1 MGDIE
6 ILGMPVSLGT
16 MIYQAI
22 LFTVLIFI
30 LKNKFMGKIVEAMEN
45 RRESIENE
53 LKLAETYKQDAE
65 SNMMKQREI
74 TEEALRQAKEIIAK
88 GRQEASNVVKEAR
101 KDALLIRTQAHE
113 DSRAKKVQGV
123 RGAS

>member
-6 ILGMPVSLGT
+6 ILGMPISLGT

-53 LKLAETYKQDAE
+53 LKLAETYKLDAE

-113 DSRAKKVQGV
+113 DSRAKKAQGV

>member
-6 ILGMPVSLGT
+6 ILGMPISLGT

>member
-6 ILGMPVSLGT
+6 ILGMPISLGT

-22 LFTVLIFI
+22 IFTVLIFL

-53 LKLAETYKQDAE
+53 LKLAETYKLDAE
-65 SNMMKQREI
+65 NNMMKQREI
-74 TEEALRQAKEIIAK
+74 TEEALKQAKEIIAK

-113 DSRAKKVQGV
+113 ESRAKKVQGV

>member
-6 ILGMPVSLGT
+6 IFGIPISIGT

-30 LKNKFMGKIVEAMEN
+30 LKNKLLGKIVNAMEN
-45 RRESIENE
+45 RRESIANQ
-53 LKLAETYKQDAE
+53 LRLAGTYKQEAE
-65 SNMMKQREI
+65 DLLTKQREESLRALHESRDVLANAR
-74 TEEALRQAKEIIAK
+74 EEASLILM
-88 GRQEASNVVKEAR
+88 EAR
-101 KDALLIRTQAHE
+101 KDAHTTRTQAFE
-113 DSRAKKVQGV
+113 EGRARKE

>member
-6 ILGMPVSLGT
+6 ILGMPISLGT

-113 DSRAKKVQGV
+113 DGRAKKVQGV